1 MRLEQITAEALKHVD
16 NNRYLL
22 SSAVAKR
29 VDQLLNGAKPLV
41 NKDVS
46 KTEPTNIALEE
57 IAKGLIK
64 VTVDK

>member
-22 SSAVAKR
+22 ASAVAKR

-41 NKDVS
+41 DREVG

-64 VTVDK
+64 VSLDK

>member
-22 SSAVAKR
+22 SAAVAKR
-29 VDQLLNGAKPLV
+29 VDQLLNGAEPLV
-41 NKDVS
+41 DREVGKI
-46 KTEPTNIALEE
+46 EPTNIALEE

-64 VTVDK
+64 VTLD

>member
-41 NKDVS
+41 DREVG

-64 VTVDK
+64 VSLDK

>member
-1 MRLEQITAEALKHVD
+1 MRLEQITAEALTHVN

-22 SSAVAKR
+22 ATAVSKR

-41 NKDVS
+41 DRDIAKV
-46 KTEPTNIALEE
+46 EPTNIALEE

-64 VTVDK
+64 VTID